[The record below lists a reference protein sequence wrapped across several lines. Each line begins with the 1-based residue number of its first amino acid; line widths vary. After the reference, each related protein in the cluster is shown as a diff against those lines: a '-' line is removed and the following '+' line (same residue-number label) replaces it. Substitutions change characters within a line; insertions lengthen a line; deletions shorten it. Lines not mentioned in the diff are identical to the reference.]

1 MSRTD
6 VEGELPSQAPP
17 SSSGIEIVAPRE
29 VPLGGIRSITVRR
42 TLPNRYRTTIGPWC
56 FLDHYGPDLVDDS
69 GGMVVPPHPH
79 TGLQTVSWLF
89 QGAIH
94 HRDST
99 GADAL
104 VVPGELN
111 IMTAGR
117 GVQHSEVSTPETG
130 ALHGV
135 QLWVALPDE
144 HRSQL
149 PHFSAHPSV
158 VASIEGVEVR
168 LITGYL
174 EQVGHVDAP
183 HYWPMVAAQVEVP
196 AGGSL
201 DLKVNLDFEHGVLV
215 DQGDLV
221 VNNADLP
228 RHHLGYL
235 PMGSSQIT
243 ISAGSHATRAILIG
257 GKPFEEPLAMWW
269 NFVGRNQE
277 DIEQARHEWQQGL
290 VEGSPRFGHLDHM
303 APLPAPEMPA
313 VTLKS
318 RPPGP
323 RPPS

>member
-111 IMTAGR
+111 LMTAGQ
-117 GVQHSEVSTPETG
+117 GVQHSEVSTPETLV
-130 ALHGV
+130 LHGV

-144 HRSQL
+144 HRSEP

>member
-1 MSRTD
+1 M
-6 VEGELPSQAPP
+6 EGELPSQAPP
-17 SSSGIEIVAPRE
+17 SSSGIEVVVPRE
-29 VPLGGIRSITVRR
+29 VPLGGIRSMTVRR

-79 TGLQTVSWLF
+79 AGLQTVSWLVE
-89 QGAIH
+89 GGIH

-104 VVPGELN
+104 VILGELN

-117 GVQHSEVSTPETG
+117 GVQHSEVSTPETR

-135 QLWVALPDE
+135 QPWVALPDA
-144 HRSQL
+144 HCSQ
-149 PHFSAHPSV
+149 PAHFSARASE
-158 VASIEGVEVR
+158 VASIGDGEVR

-174 EQVGHVDAP
+174 QHVGHVDAP

-201 DLKVNLDFEHGVLV
+201 DLKVNPEFEHGVLV

-228 RHHLGYL
+228 HHHLGYL
-235 PMGSSQIT
+235 PTGSSQIT
-243 ISAGSHATRAILIG
+243 ISAGSHATRVILIG

-269 NFVGRNQE
+269 NFVGRDQE

-290 VEGSPRFGHLDHM
+290 AEGSPRFGHLDHM

-318 RPPGP
+318 RHPGP
-323 RPPS
+323 RSAR

>member
-1 MSRTD
+1 
-6 VEGELPSQAPP
+6 
-17 SSSGIEIVAPRE
+17 
-29 VPLGGIRSITVRR
+29 
-42 TLPNRYRTTIGPWC
+42 
-56 FLDHYGPDLVDDS
+56 
-69 GGMVVPPHPH
+69 MVVPPHPH

-89 QGAIH
+89 EGAIH

-117 GVQHSEVSTPETG
+117 GVQHSEVSTPETR

-135 QLWVALPDE
+135 QLWVALPDA
-144 HRSQL
+144 HRSQ
-149 PHFSAHPSV
+149 PAHFSSHASE
-158 VASIEGVEVR
+158 VASIDDGEVR
-168 LITGYL
+168 LIAGYL

-201 DLKVNLDFEHGVLV
+201 DLKVNPGFEHGVLV

-290 VEGSPRFGHLDHM
+290 AEGSPRFGHLDHM

>member
-6 VEGELPSQAPP
+6 AEEELPSQAPP
-17 SSSGIEIVAPRE
+17 SPSGIEVVVPRE
-29 VPLGGIRSITVRR
+29 VPLGGIRSMTVRR

-79 TGLQTVSWLF
+79 SGLQTVSWLF
-89 QGAIH
+89 EGGIR

-117 GVQHSEVSTPETG
+117 GVQHSEVSTPETR

-135 QLWVALPDE
+135 QLWVALPDA
-144 HRSQL
+144 HRSQ
-149 PHFSAHPSV
+149 PAHFSSHASE
-158 VASIEGVEVR
+158 VASLDGGEVR
-168 LITGYL
+168 LIAGYL
-174 EQVGHVDAP
+174 EQVGHVGAP

-201 DLKVNLDFEHGVLV
+201 DLKVNPGFEHGVLV

-290 VEGSPRFGHLDHM
+290 AEGSPRFGHLDHM

>member
-1 MSRTD
+1 M
-6 VEGELPSQAPP
+6 
-17 SSSGIEIVAPRE
+17 
-29 VPLGGIRSITVRR
+29 TVRR

-69 GGMVVPPHPH
+69 GGLIVPPHPH

-89 QGAIH
+89 EGTIH
-94 HRDST
+94 HQDST

-104 VVPGELN
+104 VIPGELN
-111 IMTAGR
+111 LMTAGQ
-117 GVQHSEVSTPETG
+117 GVQHSEVSTPETLV
-130 ALHGV
+130 LHGV

-144 HRSQL
+144 HRSQP

-183 HYWPMVAAQVEVP
+183 HYYWPMLAAQLEFP
-196 AGGSL
+196 AGGSVHL
-201 DLKVNLDFEHGVLV
+201 DVNPEFEHGVLV
-215 DQGDLV
+215 DHGELV
-221 VNNADLP
+221 VNGVDIP
-228 RHHLGYL
+228 EHHLGFL
-235 PMGSSQIT
+235 PGGSSGVT
-243 ISAGSHATRAILIG
+243 IDAGPQASRAILIG

-269 NFVGRNQE
+269 NFVGRDHE

-290 VEGSPRFGHLDHM
+290 EAGSSRFGCLDHM

-313 VTLKS
+313 VRLKP
-318 RPPGP
+318 RLPGA
-323 RPPS
+323 RTGR

>member
-6 VEGELPSQAPP
+6 VEEELPSQAPP
-17 SSSGIEIVAPRE
+17 SPSGIEVVVPRE
-29 VPLGGIRSITVRR
+29 VPLGGIRSMTVRR

-89 QGAIH
+89 EGAIH

-117 GVQHSEVSTPETG
+117 GVQHSEVSTPETR

-135 QLWVALPDE
+135 QLWVALPDA
-144 HRSQL
+144 HRSQ
-149 PHFSAHPSV
+149 PAHFSSHASE
-158 VASIEGVEVR
+158 VASIDDGEVR
-168 LITGYL
+168 LIAGYL

-183 HYWPMVAAQVEVP
+183 HYWPTVAAQVEVP

-201 DLKVNLDFEHGVLV
+201 DLKVNPGFEHGVLV

-290 VEGSPRFGHLDHM
+290 AEGSPRFGYLDHM

>member
-17 SSSGIEIVAPRE
+17 SPSGIEVVVPRE
-29 VPLGGIRSITVRR
+29 VPLGGIRSMTVRR

-89 QGAIH
+89 EGGIR

-117 GVQHSEVSTPETG
+117 GVQHSEVSTPETR

-135 QLWVALPDE
+135 QLWVALPDA
-144 HRSQL
+144 HRSQ
-149 PHFSAHPSV
+149 PAHFSSHASE
-158 VASIEGVEVR
+158 VASIDDGEVR
-168 LITGYL
+168 LIAGYL

-201 DLKVNLDFEHGVLV
+201 DLKVNPGFEHGVLV

-243 ISAGSHATRAILIG
+243 ISAGSHETRAILIG

-290 VEGSPRFGHLDHM
+290 AEGSLRFGYLDHM